1 MAEPTPQV
9 AAAEAAYESLR
20 ELAHTVRDTP
30 SAELYA
36 LNRELLGIARLFPD
50 VLRKVSALVLARA
63 DEATLDAPARATGRS
78 TKDVIETATGQ
89 LLAASELIDASECCL
104 DLASGWLSAL
114 AWQPDRDATAPRP
127 AQETPTIGSAATRET
142 LGAPSGVES
151 PSSQRAR
158 PISAPGGLQR

>member
-1 MAEPTPQV
+1 M
-9 AAAEAAYESLR
+9 
-20 ELAHTVRDTP
+20 RDTP
-30 SAELYA
+30 PERVYA
-36 LNRELLGIARLFPD
+36 LSRELLGLSRMLPD

-104 DLASGWLSAL
+104 DLATGWLSAL
-114 AWQPDRDATAPRP
+114 AWQPDRDAP
-127 AQETPTIGSAATRET
+127 AQATPAIGNTAARET

-151 PSSQRAR
+151 PSSQRAPR
-158 PISAPGGLQR
+158 PTPAPGGLQR